1 MTRGARSAASNLLRR
16 IVRGNPGDSISDS
29 RNGGEGQTW
38 LRARGRRICAGHC
51 FNIRKQAPISTGIA
65 TRAGLISNI
74 CGGSRYWQ
82 GATRISICGRQDGCG
97 AVLGPGDACGTCRA
111 NTCEGGR
118 GAQGIAARRAHRI
131 NICEGGEAHMSVPL
145 YQGQGGQYICA
156 R

>member
-1 MTRGARSAASNLLRR
+1 MVTGARQADLRR
-16 IVRGNPGDSISDS
+16 TLFQYSGS
-29 RNGGEGQTW
+29 RRQY
-38 LRARGRRICAGHC
+38 R
-51 FNIRKQAPISTGIA
+51 QGIA
-65 TRAGLISNI
+65 THAGLISNI

>member
-1 MTRGARSAASNLLRR
+1 MAAKARHGYEREAGGSAQDTVSIFGSRR
-16 IVRGNPGDSISDS
+16 QYR
-29 RNGGEGQTW
+29 Q
-38 LRARGRRICAGHC
+38 
-51 FNIRKQAPISTGIA
+51 GIA

-97 AVLGPGDACGTCRA
+97 AILGPGDACGTCRA
-111 NTCEGGR
+111 NICEGGR